1 MTDKIINYIQQEILE
16 GTNTIRI
23 TEEEDLLGSGLV
35 DSMGMMKLIA
45 FIEETFS
52 TQIPPE
58 DLVIENF
65 MTVGDMER
73 YLTSRG
79 VTA

>member
-1 MTDKIINYIQQEILE
+1 MTNKIINYIQQEILE
-16 GTNTIRI
+16 DGNGIELTPD
-23 TEEEDLLGSGLV
+23 EDLLGSGLV

-45 FIEETFS
+45 FIEEAFDTK
-52 TQIPPE
+52 IPPE

-73 YLTSRG
+73 YLTSQG
-79 VTA
+79 VA